1 MVLPRKP
8 CLLVPLTVAG
18 TLAGF
23 LYGRSQASELWP
35 DLSRLHTTWCMAL
48 GWLAGLCLAALV
60 LLFLRSRGGPAQDPT
75 RFVRAARVLALT
87 LALSPGTLWVTA
99 LFPGG
104 ALRQAGPIGVLL
116 GDRRPNIVLIG
127 IDALRADYVGAYGS
141 TAGLTP
147 NLDEFAR
154 EATRYEAAYA
164 ASSWTLPS
172 LGALFAMRSP
182 SESVVMFIEGEDG
195 ERYFGRAAVFADVPL
210 LSESLRSAGYRTGAE
225 LTNPFLAGAKGWERG
240 IEFFRNED
248 GVDPE
253 ALLTERGAPAETVTE
268 HALAW
273 LRLNRR
279 EPFFLWMHYLDPHT
293 PYESPDVP
301 ENLRRAYPAEWGT
314 ARRDWYDE
322 MQDAPAEVRAKYQ
335 QFCREMYAEEVRYAD
350 RWVGE
355 ALAELKRRG
364 VYDTSLVVILS
375 DHGEEL
381 FDHGGF
387 EHGHSMHEEV
397 LRVPLLVK
405 WPKGVEAEAVV
416 GQTVALGSLAATA
429 LELAGHPPMEGR
441 RVEPLPRR
449 DGEPG
454 AEVFSEGILHGS
466 EQTALTTNEYKVIY
480 RPGADEGRGAFEV
493 YGRRS
498 DRGERH
504 DLAGT
509 GAATEL
515 RARLKALTEEAQA
528 ARAKRAAAGPPR
540 AEMSEDE
547 RRRLK
552 SLGYLSD

>member
-1 MVLPRKP
+1 MPRKP

-18 TLAGF
+18 TLVGF
-23 LYGRSQASELWP
+23 LYGRSQASDLWP
-35 DLSRLHTTWCMAL
+35 DFSRLHTIWCMAV
-48 GWLAGLCLAALV
+48 GWLAGLALTALV
-60 LLFLRSRGGPAQDPT
+60 LLLVRSRSRPAQEPT
-75 RFVRAARVLALT
+75 RFVRAARLLAFT
-87 LALSPGTLWVTA
+87 LALSPGALWVTA
-99 LFPGG
+99 LVPGG
-104 ALRQAGPIGVLL
+104 ALREAGPMGVLL

-127 IDALRADYVGAYGS
+127 IDALRADHVGAYGS
-141 TAGLTP
+141 RAGLTP

-172 LGALFAMRSP
+172 LGAVFAMRSP
-182 SESVVMFIEGEDG
+182 SESVVMFTEGEDD

-210 LSESLRSAGYRTGAE
+210 LSEGLRSAGYRTGAE
-225 LTNPFLAGAKGWERG
+225 LTNPFLAGTKGWERG

-248 GVDPE
+248 GSDAE
-253 ALLTERGAPAETVTE
+253 ALLTAGGARAETVTE
-268 HALAW
+268 NALAW

-279 EPFFLWMHYLDPHT
+279 KPFFLWMHYLDPHA
-293 PYESPDVP
+293 PYDSPDTP
-301 ENLRRAYPAEWGT
+301 EELQRAYPAEWET
-314 ARRDWYDE
+314 ARRNWYEE
-322 MQDAPAEVRAKYQ
+322 MQDAPAEARARYQ
-335 QFCREMYAEEVRYAD
+335 QFCRKMYEEEVRYAD

-355 ALAELKRRG
+355 VLAELKRRG

-381 FDHGGF
+381 FDHGAF

-405 WPKGVEAEAVV
+405 WPKGIGADKTV
-416 GQTVALGSLAATA
+416 GQTVGLGSLAATV
-429 LELAGHPPMEGR
+429 LDVAGRPPMEGR

-449 DGEPG
+449 DGGSG
-454 AEVFSEGILHGS
+454 AEVFSEGVLHGS
-466 EQTALTTNEYKVIY
+466 EQTALTTDEYKVIY
-480 RPGADEGRGAFEV
+480 RSGGDEGRGAFEV
-493 YGRRS
+493 YDRRS
-498 DRGERH
+498 DRGERR

-509 GAATEL
+509 GAAAAL

-528 ARAKRAAAGPPR
+528 ARAKRAAAERPKT
-540 AEMSEDE
+540 EMTEDE

>member
-1 MVLPRKP
+1 MKRKP

-18 TLAGF
+18 TLVGLA
-23 LYGRSQASELWP
+23 YGRSQASDLWP
-35 DLSRLHTTWCMAL
+35 DLSRLNTIWWVAL
-48 GWLAGLCLAALV
+48 GWLVGLAIAALV
-60 LLFLRSRGGPAQDPT
+60 LLLFRSRGGPAQEPT
-75 RFVRAARVLALT
+75 RFVRAVRVLALT
-87 LALSPGTLWVTA
+87 LALSPGALWVTA

-104 ALRQAGPIGVLL
+104 SLREAGPIGVLL
-116 GDRRPNIVLIG
+116 GGRRPNIVLIG
-127 IDALRADYVGAYGS
+127 IDALRADHVGAYGS

-182 SESVVMFIEGEDG
+182 SESVVMFTEGEDG
-195 ERYFGRAAVFADVPL
+195 QRYFERAAVFADVPL
-210 LSESLRSAGYRTGAE
+210 LSEGLRSAGYRTGAE
-225 LTNPFLAGAKGWERG
+225 LTNPFLAGTKGWERG

-248 GVDPE
+248 GVDQE
-253 ALLTERGAPAETVTE
+253 ALLTEGGAPAETVTE
-268 HALAW
+268 NALAW

-293 PYESPDVP
+293 PYESPKTP
-301 ENLRRAYPAEWGT
+301 ENLRHAYPAEWET
-314 ARRDWYDE
+314 ARRDWYEE
-322 MQDAPAEVRAKYQ
+322 MQDAPAEERARYQ

-355 ALAELKRRG
+355 VLAELKRRG
-364 VYDTSLVVILS
+364 TYDTSLVVILS

-405 WPKGVEAEAVV
+405 WPKGIGADRTV

-429 LELAGHPPMEGR
+429 LETAGCPPMEGR
-441 RVEPLPRR
+441 QVEPLPRR
-449 DGEPG
+449 DGGSG
-454 AEVFSEGILHGS
+454 AEVFSEGTLHGP
-466 EQTALTTNEYKVIY
+466 EQTALTTDQYKVIY
-480 RPGADEGRGAFEV
+480 RPGADEGGGAFEV
-493 YGRRS
+493 YDRRN
-498 DRGERH
+498 DRGERR

-509 GAATEL
+509 EAAAEL
-515 RARLKALTEEAQA
+515 RARLKALTEEAHA
-528 ARAKRAAAGPPR
+528 ARAKRAAAGAPKI
-540 AEMSEDE
+540 EMSEDE